1 MKSNIHDARLKCFIR
16 EYKRG
21 DEKAYLK
28 AVDMISEYI
37 YNYPRIVFGADPDGC
52 GDFYEYILVRL
63 DDILG
68 RFRDTGAKF
77 ITWFTVVLRNRYF
90 NFMRESRKGYL
101 LRERINQVSLDFE
114 NGRSSSLYN
123 IVGDIRDYSGSSP
136 RVYDET
142 IDMIVRELND
152 RYRVFFHLYFIET
165 LRPEDVGFLSI
176 YLERSPRE
184 VLEGIDGIRCSMV
197 RRYEFKREL
206 LLKLTSVYYM
216 IMQYQREGD
225 ARKVEGLREKRKK
238 LIFEYRYA
246 KLNPSYRSI
255 SGFLGFPLGTVSSGI
270 MRMKSRAQHIVKQ
283 RWEGGNSG

>member
-1 MKSNIHDARLKCFIR
+1 MKSSIHDAKLKCFIR
-16 EYKRG
+16 EYKKG

-77 ITWFTVVLRNRYF
+77 VTWFTVVLRNRYF
-90 NFMRESRKGYL
+90 NFLRESKRGYL
-101 LRERINQVSLDFE
+101 LRERMDQVSLDFE
-114 NGRSSSLYN
+114 NGRSISLYN
-123 IVGDIRDYSGSSP
+123 IVGDVRDYSGSSP
-136 RVYDET
+136 RVYDELIDT
-142 IDMIVRELND
+142 IVKELNG
-152 RYRVFFHLYFIET
+152 RQRVFFHLYFIDT

-176 YLERSPRE
+176 YLEKSPRE
-184 VLEGIDGIRCSMV
+184 VLEGIDDIRRSMV

-206 LLKLTSVYYM
+206 LLKLASVYYM
-216 IMQYQREGD
+216 IMQHQREGD
-225 ARKVEGLREKRKK
+225 ARKVDGLREKRKK
-238 LIFEYRYA
+238 FILEYRHA

-255 SGFLGFPLGTVSSGI
+255 SGFLGLPLGTVSSGI
-270 MRMKSRAQHIVKQ
+270 MRMKSYAQHIVEQ
-283 RWEGGNSG
+283 QWAGEDSG